1 MARVLGHNPLPVR
14 GVQAGAGANPRFFSY
29 YAMSLFS
36 SDQLKGKKIAI
47 LATDGFE
54 QSELEEPK
62 KYLENEGAET
72 HVISLKSGSIKGWD
86 GPAKNWGDKVDVDKV
101 LTDANPADYD
111 ALVLPGGQM
120 NPDVLRLDKDA
131 VAFIRAFA
139 QSGKVLAAICH
150 APWLLIE
157 ADAVRGKKVTSWPS
171 LRTDLKHA
179 GAHWEDAEVVC
190 DKGLITS
197 RKPEDIPAF
206 NKKIV
211 EEMLEPQHSG
221 RS

>member
-1 MARVLGHNPLPVR
+1 
-14 GVQAGAGANPRFFSY
+14 
-29 YAMSLFS
+29 MSIFS
-36 SDQLKGKKIAI
+36 SDKLKGKKIAI

-62 KYLENEGAET
+62 KYLENEGADI

-86 GPAKNWGDKVDVDKV
+86 GPAKDWGNKVDVDKI
-101 LTDANPADYD
+101 LADARPADYD

-120 NPDVLRLDKDA
+120 NPDVLRLDQDA
-131 VAFIRAFA
+131 VAFIHTFA

-157 ADAVRGKKVTSWPS
+157 ADVVRGKKVTSWPS
-171 LRTDLKHA
+171 LRTDLQNA
-179 GAHWEDAEVVC
+179 GAHWEDSEVVC

-197 RKPEDIPAF
+197 RQPEDIPAF
-206 NKKIV
+206 NQKIV
-211 EEMLEPQHSG
+211 EEMLEPRHGG